1 MTTITD
7 SKDLEILTNYNSA
20 PNLLIEVLSGLSES
34 ELDLC
39 RAPGKWSI
47 RQIVHHIVDCEMNY
61 FQYDRYALSNT
72 DRIFQFPDFNPDT
85 WAKNMDYSSRPIH
98 LELRFFALI
107 REYITYLCR
116 TLPNSLDRTLKH
128 EGGEFTVRQALL
140 HDIAHAKH
148 HMNQIMETKKV
159 HQLLQ

>member
-1 MTTITD
+1 LSEITKD
-7 SKDLEILTNYNSA
+7 MDLELVNNYSSTSD
-20 PNLLIEVLSGLSES
+20 LLIKALSGLSES

-72 DRIFQFPDFNPDT
+72 DRKFHFPDFNADT
-85 WAKNMDYSSRPIH
+85 WAINLEYSSRPIQ
-98 LELRFFALI
+98 LELRFFTLI
-107 REYITYLCR
+107 REYITYLCS

-128 EGGEFTVRQALL
+128 EEGEFTVRQALE
-140 HDIAHAKH
+140 HDIAHAQH
-148 HMNQIMETKKV
+148 HINQIIETRKV
-159 HQLLQ
+159 HKV